1 MRVDLPE
8 PLGPRMQTCS
18 PTAIRRQRRSR
29 ATFWPRRTVMLCRSR
44 SGGVIW
50 ESLPCE
56 GGETEGGGFV
66 GHDCGETKR
75 KSCRTAWA
83 EKGCVGGRPQEAIPT
98 EAKTEAKKGGENVIF
113 ASRGGV
119 GVANKALAKQQR
131 LPCQA
136 GLRSHSRNS
145 NCYYVRRLTTRGL
158 VLGIY

>member
-1 MRVDLPE
+1 
-8 PLGPRMQTCS
+8 
-18 PTAIRRQRRSR
+18 
-29 ATFWPRRTVMLCRSR
+29 MLCRSR

-75 KSCRTAWA
+75 KSWRTAWA
-83 EKGCVGGRPQEAIPT
+83 EKGCVGGRPQKAIPT

-119 GVANKALAKQQR
+119 GVANKAPGETAAPALPGRPAISLAKQQLLLRKETHHQRAR
-131 LPCQA
+131 L
-136 GLRSHSRNS
+136 GDL
-145 NCYYVRRLTTRGL
+145 LTPGVAR
-158 VLGIY
+158 VNEKREW